1 MQLIGVVVLHD
12 LVLLREL
19 LNLRSGYGMLAT
31 KHNDIVDADGLVYS
45 AIKDNDDSSVCDM
58 GVRDKLDCRSV
69 SVHNAYV
76 ISGRIERPAKQA
88 WLLAHL
94 KQGVTFRAERNDP

>member
-1 MQLIGVVVLHD
+1 MP
-12 LVLLREL
+12 
-19 LNLRSGYGMLAT
+19 GYGMLTAE
-31 KHNDIVDADGLVYS
+31 NDNIVDADSLVYS
-45 AIKDNDDSSVCDM
+45 AIKDNDDSSVCDV
-58 GVRDKLDCRSV
+58 GTRDKLDGRPV
-69 SVHNAYV
+69 SVHDADV

>member
-1 MQLIGVVVLHD
+1 
-12 LVLLREL
+12 
-19 LNLRSGYGMLAT
+19 MLAA

-58 GVRDKLDCRSV
+58 GVWDKLDFRSV
-69 SVHNAYV
+69 SVHNADV

-88 WLLAHL
+88 WLLAHF
-94 KQGVTFRAERNDP
+94 KQGVAFRAERNDP